1 MPYSDNQMTYNA
13 RAHRYVLTRE
23 CVLEDMNI
31 DLGAVLN
38 TSDAADT
45 ANVPELLL
53 DRVSALIYRYIYRAV
68 PFRYKTER
76 ALALEDENRF
86 HILEAMKEQ
95 LLYMLNNG
103 DLSGLSGV
111 NLDTGIAID
120 ANRLRDAE
128 MSPIARDIL
137 VDSGV
142 VRSYIPRGERDII
155 PRYVEEGY

>member
-1 MPYSDNQMTYNA
+1 MPYSDNQMTYNE

-38 TSDAADT
+38 TSDAADS
-45 ANVPELLL
+45 ANAPELLL
-53 DRVSALIYRYIYRAV
+53 ERVSALIYRYIYRAV

-76 ALALEDENRF
+76 ALALESENRES
-86 HILEAMKEQ
+86 ILEAMKEQ

-111 NLDTGIAID
+111 NIDTGVVID
-120 ANRLRDAE
+120 AKRIRDAE
-128 MSPIARDIL
+128 ISPIARDIL
-137 VDSGV
+137 VDSGI
-142 VRSYIPRGERDII
+142 VRSYVPKFERDII

>member
-1 MPYSDNQMTYNA
+1 MPYSDNQMTYNE

-38 TSDAADT
+38 TSDAADS
-45 ANVPELLL
+45 ANAPELLL
-53 DRVSALIYRYIYRAV
+53 ERVSALIYRYIYRAV

-76 ALALEDENRF
+76 ALALESENRER
-86 HILEAMKEQ
+86 ILEAMKEQ

-111 NLDTGIAID
+111 NIDTGVVID
-120 ANRLRDAE
+120 AKRMRDAE
-128 MSPIARDIL
+128 ISPIARDIL
-137 VDSGV
+137 VDSGI
-142 VRSYIPRGERDII
+142 VRSYIPKFERDII